1 MWTQM
6 CVFFNCL
13 NPVCCYSCKGRSVQ
27 MSMVFKIF
35 PTAVSWMTYWKV
47 WYQKWYHYYIIFIS
61 STKCFRC
68 SSRTSV
74 TCAQMVLDEGISPSL
89 SKRKMFWSSWL
100 LITSIDYCT
109 VSNASEWNKT
119 HTHLITINNQCN
131 NSINKCFIWV
141 RLLFTRCHR
150 LCHMFPSL
158 LLKICTCTLF
168 IYFFKFIVH
177 GGLCPK
183 VHICLTVLGHL
194 RPPNTN
200 QHESNL
206 SSFPTTSS
214 TALHFNPWIP
224 CCMADLLQALNVVH
238 VL

>member
-1 MWTQM
+1 
-6 CVFFNCL
+6 
-13 NPVCCYSCKGRSVQ
+13 
-27 MSMVFKIF
+27 MVFKIF

-47 WYQKWYHYYIIFIS
+47 WYQKWYHYYITFIS

-109 VSNASEWNKT
+109 VSIASEWNKT

-168 IYFFKFIVH
+168 YFISNL
-177 GGLCPK
+177 LCMEGYALRYTYVSQSLAIWDHPTP
-183 VHICLTVLGHL
+183 INMSQTCLASPLPVPLHYIST
-194 RPPNTN
+194 
-200 QHESNL
+200 HESL
-206 SSFPTTSS
+206 VVWQIF
-214 TALHFNPWIP
+214 FRPW
-224 CCMADLLQALNVVH
+224 M
-238 VL
+238 